1 METALLLL
9 RKIGMRSSYA
19 GFNYLAC
26 AVALVFEHQ
35 EYLRK
40 VTKNLY
46 VMVGKEYGVS
56 NVCVEAAI
64 RTLITSYWN
73 QNEDKILAP
82 ILGYPL
88 FEKGI
93 YPLCLSLCFSYNVF
107 ALHIGCKEISP
118 INQDQKYCSC
128 NNRRE
133 HFPRFHLNSY
143 NL

>member
-64 RTLITSYWN
+64 RTLITCYWN

-88 FEKGI
+88 FEK
-93 YPLCLSLCFSYNVF
+93 PTSSEF
-107 ALHIGCKEISP
+107 ISILADFLRDHP
-118 INQDQKYCSC
+118 DFGEQAKTY
-128 NNRRE
+128 
-133 HFPRFHLNSY
+133 
-143 NL
+143 

>member
-56 NVCVEAAI
+56 NVCV
-64 RTLITSYWN
+64 
-73 QNEDKILAP
+73 
-82 ILGYPL
+82 
-88 FEKGI
+88 
-93 YPLCLSLCFSYNVF
+93 
-107 ALHIGCKEISP
+107 
-118 INQDQKYCSC
+118 
-128 NNRRE
+128 
-133 HFPRFHLNSY
+133 
-143 NL
+143 